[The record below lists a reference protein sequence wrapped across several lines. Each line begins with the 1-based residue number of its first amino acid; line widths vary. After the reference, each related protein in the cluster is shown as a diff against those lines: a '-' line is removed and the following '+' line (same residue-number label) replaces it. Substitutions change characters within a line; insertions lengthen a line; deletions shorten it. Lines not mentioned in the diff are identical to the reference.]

1 MKTTVST
8 PLAPAAIGP
17 YSQAVSANGFLFTS
31 GQIPL
36 DPSTGV
42 VVSGG
47 IDEQTNR
54 TLDNLE
60 AVLAA
65 GGSSLAAVVQ
75 TNIYVTSLS
84 HFARVNEL
92 YAARFGPG
100 PYPARITVEVPA
112 LPKGVL
118 IEISAIA
125 LIESASMQRG

>member
-1 MKTTVST
+1 MKTIVST
-8 PLAPAAIGP
+8 PDAPAAIGP
-17 YSQAVSANGFLFTS
+17 YSQGVIANGLLFTS

-36 DPSTGV
+36 DPQTGA

-47 IDEQTNR
+47 IDEQTIR

-60 AVLAA
+60 AVIRAA
-65 GGSSLAAVVQ
+65 GLSLADVVQ
-75 TNIYVTSLS
+75 TNIYVTSLA

-92 YAARFGPG
+92 YAARFGSG

-118 IEISAIA
+118 IEISAVA
-125 LIESASMQRG
+125 AAGAGK